1 MRADAQKY
9 NPRALSSAQDEG
21 EVFEVMEPPSV
32 DFNAR
37 VDAPRPTGVRKRRA
51 DVHRAGDWHRS
62 THVWLIDASTSRCA
76 VQRRSGGKDT
86 FPNRWDISAAGHV
99 GVAHGGDS
107 RAAATI
113 ELAEELGVEMDGDE
127 LEFQFTIPA
136 AQAAIGGCN
145 CFEDVYLA
153 EWDVATRGDA
163 FAVGE
168 AEVAATAWIDLD
180 DLERALERGDEE
192 YVPRTAL
199 YRELFFPAARAF
211 VARRQT

>member
-1 MRADAQKY
+1 MDAQKY
-9 NPRALSSAQDEG
+9 NPRALASAQDED
-21 EVFEVMEPPSV
+21 EAFEVMEPPSV
-32 DFNAR
+32 EFHVR
-37 VDAPRPTGVRKRRA
+37 EDAPRPTGVRKRRA
-51 DVHRAGDWHRS
+51 DVHRDGDWHRS
-62 THVWLIDASTSRCA
+62 THAWLIDAATSRCA

-107 RAAATI
+107 REAAMS
-113 ELAEELGVEMDGDE
+113 ELAEELGVTCLEPGD

-145 CFEDVYLA
+145 CFEDVYFA

-163 FAVGE
+163 FAVGA

-180 DLERALERGDEE
+180 DLERALERGDAE

-199 YRELFFPAARAF
+199 YREHFFPAARAF
-211 VARRQT
+211 VARRRR